1 MYFESTQHD
10 INFQLDHKTKSY
22 LFMSLKGKYY
32 DMVSIGFN
40 RSRRVQQHLNFNKYF
55 IWNVKSYEKLVAI
68 ENNDNWKHKH

>member
-32 DMVSIGFN
+32 DMVSIEFN
-40 RSRRVQQHLNFNKYF
+40 RSCL
-55 IWNVKSYEKLVAI
+55 EKTSSTTFKLQ
-68 ENNDNWKHKH
+68 